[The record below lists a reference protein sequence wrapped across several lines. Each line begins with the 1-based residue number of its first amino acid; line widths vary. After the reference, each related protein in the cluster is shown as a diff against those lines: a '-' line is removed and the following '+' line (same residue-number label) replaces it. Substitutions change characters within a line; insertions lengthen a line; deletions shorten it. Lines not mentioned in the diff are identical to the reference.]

1 MYTAWNLI
9 LATEEPVQISEET
22 SESGGIDLL
31 LPAPEELI
39 AGLIAF
45 IIIFLVVWKY
55 ALPVLKETLE
65 GRQEAVRSELRAAEV
80 SKEEAAS
87 LLEDYRTQIA
97 GANEE
102 AAQIVADAR
111 EAGEAVKADIVA
123 RAESEAEAVKARA
136 ADDVASER
144 ERVADDLRR
153 QVADLSISVAE
164 RVVTSN
170 IDEDAQR
177 VLVDRYIDELGGVQ

>member
-1 MYTAWNLI
+1 MYKVWNLI
-9 LATEEPVQISEET
+9 LATEEPVLISEEA
-22 SESGGIDLL
+22 SESSGIDLL

-45 IIIFLVVWKY
+45 IIIFLVAWKY
-55 ALPVLKETLE
+55 ALPVLKETIE

-123 RAESEAEAVKARA
+123 RAESEAEAIKVRA
-136 ADDVASER
+136 GEDVASER
-144 ERVADDLRR
+144 ERVTDDLRR
-153 QVADLSISVAE
+153 QVADLSLSVAE

-177 VLVDRYIDELGGVQ
+177 ALVDRYIDELGGVQ